1 MVDQTPPP
9 DQSTLE
15 GVAPDMSGPD
25 RKTAVIEQAFDYRGD
40 VTLQLTDGSMIEGY
54 IFDRRRGQAQDP
66 SIRVMRA
73 SDGTSV
79 QVRYAEIEAIRFS
92 GRDTAA
98 GKSWESWVKKY
109 QEKKQL
115 GQPANLEPDAL
126 E

>member
-15 GVAPDMSGPD
+15 GVAPDIREPD
-25 RKTAVIEQAFDYRGD
+25 RKATVIEQAFDYRGD
-40 VTLQLTDGSMIEGY
+40 VTLKLADGSMIEGY
-54 IFDRRRGQAQDP
+54 IFDRRRGQDP

-73 SDGTSV
+73 ADGISV
-79 QVRYAEIEAIRFS
+79 QLRYAEIQAIRFS

-98 GKSWESWVKKY
+98 GKSWESWVNKKH
-109 QEKKQL
+109 QEKKKL
-115 GQPANLEPDAL
+115 GQPAILEPDAS